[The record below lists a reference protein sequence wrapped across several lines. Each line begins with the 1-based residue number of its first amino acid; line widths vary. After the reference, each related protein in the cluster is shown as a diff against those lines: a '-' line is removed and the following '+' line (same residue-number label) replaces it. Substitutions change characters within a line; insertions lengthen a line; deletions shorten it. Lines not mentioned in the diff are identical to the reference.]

1 MPAAPLLTIL
11 RLYAAISLRRLI
23 ASVCAIGLL
32 IPQSGFTQHPQ
43 IERNRKAERT
53 NFSDAEITEGFFKIA
68 FGAEFNVA
76 GRIDRIRKYEEPV
89 RIFVDNRAKPDW
101 RPQIAKVVA
110 DIRAHIRGLDIA
122 ITRQRAQ
129 ANVILIMARDRDLG
143 HIIRTVY
150 GSERARQIQKSLE
163 PQCLSGFSKD
173 DAFHIISSSVLI
185 AADAGRFVFYDCI
198 YEELLQALGPINDDS
213 SVPWTMF
220 NDDVQKG
227 FFDIY
232 DQFLLNILYHP
243 RVRAGMTREEVRALL
258 PEILPEIREWI
269 GEVNRPGR

>member
-1 MPAAPLLTIL
+1 MPATPLLTIL
-11 RLYAAISLRRLI
+11 HLYAAISLRRLI
-23 ASVCAIGLL
+23 VSICAFCLL
-32 IPQSGFTQHPQ
+32 IPQPGFAQHPQ

-53 NFSDAEITEGFFKIA
+53 NFSDAEITEGFLKIA

-110 DIRAHIRGLDIA
+110 DIRAHIHGLDIA
-122 ITRQRAQ
+122 VTQQRAQ

-150 GSERARQIQKSLE
+150 GRERARQIQKSLE

-173 DAFHIISSSVLI
+173 ETFRIISSSVLI

-232 DQFLLNILYHP
+232 DQYLLNILYHP

-269 GEVNRPGR
+269 GKVNRPSR

>member
-1 MPAAPLLTIL
+1 MPNLPPRTTLRQVSAAAT
-11 RLYAAISLRRLI
+11 RCLI
-23 ASVCAIGLL
+23 AAVFMLGLL
-32 IPQSGFTQHPQ
+32 IPQSGFAQHSQ

-53 NFSDAEITEGFFKIA
+53 TFSDAEIAEGFFKIA

-76 GRIDRIRKYEEPV
+76 GRIDRIRKYEEPI

-101 RPQIAKVVA
+101 RPQILKVVD
-110 DIRAHIRGLDIA
+110 DIRAHVRDLDIA
-122 ITRQRAQ
+122 VTRRKTE
-129 ANVILIMARDRDLG
+129 ANVVLVMARDRDLG
-143 HIIRTVY
+143 RIIRSVY
-150 GSERARQIQKSLE
+150 GRERARQIQKSLE

-173 DAFHIISSSVLI
+173 EAFRIISSSVLI
-185 AADAGRFVFYDCI
+185 AADAGSFVFYDCI

-232 DQFLLNILYHP
+232 DQYLLNILYHP
-243 RVRAGMTREEVRALL
+243 RVRAGMTRDEVGALL
-258 PEILPEIREWI
+258 PEIMPEIREWI
-269 GEVNRPGR
+269 GKINGLSR

>member
-1 MPAAPLLTIL
+1 MPSASLLTML
-11 RLYAAISLRRLI
+11 RPFAAISLRRPI
-23 ASVCAIGLL
+23 AAVLALGLV
-32 IPQSGFTQHPQ
+32 IPQPGDAQTPQ
-43 IERNRKAERT
+43 IERGRKVERT
-53 NFSDAEITEGFFKIA
+53 SFSDAEIADGFFKIA

-89 RIFVDNRAKPDW
+89 RIYVDNRAKPDW
-101 RPQIAKVVA
+101 RRQIAKVVA

-122 ITRQRAQ
+122 VTKQRVE

-143 HIIRTVY
+143 RIIRNVY
-150 GSERARQIQKSLE
+150 GRERARQIQKSLE

-173 DAFHIISSSVLI
+173 EAFRIVSSSVLI
-185 AADAGRFVFYDCI
+185 AADAGAYVFYDCI

-227 FFDIY
+227 YFDIY

-258 PEILPEIREWI
+258 PEILPEIRQWI
-269 GEVNRPGR
+269 AAANGLKP